1 MQERDI
7 DYLINFNHQT
17 KRKLE
22 EKIMMKEIYD
32 IQELSSYLKVSVSEI
47 RKLVRE
53 KRIPFFRVGNRL
65 RFDLKKVNSWIEELQ
80 ENEQKY
86 SLFC

>member
-1 MQERDI
+1 M
-7 DYLINFNHQT
+7 T
-17 KRKLE
+17 
-22 EKIMMKEIYD
+22 KEICD
-32 IQELSSYLKVSVSEI
+32 IQELSNYLKVSVSEI

-53 KRIPFFRVGNRL
+53 KRVPFFRVGNRL
-65 RFDLKKVNSWIEELQ
+65 RFDLKKINSWIEELQ

>member
-1 MQERDI
+1 
-7 DYLINFNHQT
+7 
-17 KRKLE
+17 
-22 EKIMMKEIYD
+22 MKEIYD

>member
-1 MQERDI
+1 
-7 DYLINFNHQT
+7 
-17 KRKLE
+17 
-22 EKIMMKEIYD
+22 MMKEIYD